1 MSSPTRTRSTLFSL
15 AVMIKSLDGAVQVLA
30 ALLLAAVPPAVISG
44 IANAVVSRDLLGD
57 HSGAIADDL
66 TRAAEGGRTFAVVF
80 LLLHGVVKLGLAY
93 ALHRRA
99 VRVYP
104 LACLLLSALVAYEA
118 IRAVRTSSVG
128 LAVFA
133 LLDTAVVVVVA
144 REFWKSQQPTPPP
157 VPAGPNPR

>member
-1 MSSPTRTRSTLFSL
+1 MSSPTRTRSALFGL
-15 AVMIKSLDGAVQVLA
+15 AVTVKSLDGALQVLG
-30 ALLLAAVPPAVISG
+30 ALLLAAVPPAVITG

-80 LLLHGVVKLGLAY
+80 LLLHGVVKLALAY

-104 LACLLLSALVAYEA
+104 LACLVLSTFVVYEL
-118 IRAVRTSSVG
+118 IRAVRTESVG

-133 LLDTAVVVVVA
+133 LLDIAVVVVVA
-144 REFWKSQQPTPPP
+144 REFWKAHQH
-157 VPAGPNPR
+157 

>member
-1 MSSPTRTRSTLFSL
+1 MTRTRSALFSL
-15 AVMIKSLDGAVQVLA
+15 AVLVKSLDGAMQVLG

-80 LLLHGVVKLGLAY
+80 LLLHGVLKLALAY
-93 ALHRRA
+93 ALHRRM

-104 LACLLLSALVAYEA
+104 LACLVLSALVVYES
-118 IRAVRTSSVG
+118 IRAVRTGSVG

-144 REFWKSQQPTPPP
+144 REFWKSQQQARPP
-157 VPAGPNPR
+157 VSAAQTGPNPR

>member
-1 MSSPTRTRSTLFSL
+1 MSSQTRTRSALISL
-15 AVMIKSLDGAVQVLA
+15 TVMVKSLDGAIQVLA

-44 IANAVVSRDLLGD
+44 IANAVITRDLLGD
-57 HSGAIADDL
+57 HTGAIADDL

-99 VRVYP
+99 VRLYP
-104 LACLLLSALVAYEA
+104 LACLLMSALVIYES
-118 IRAVRTSSVG
+118 IRAVRTGSLG
-128 LAVFA
+128 LVVFA

-144 REFWKSQQPTPPP
+144 REFWKAQQH
-157 VPAGPNPR
+157 